1 MRAPVS
7 MSTHA
12 NTGWSCAPTRKTCRQ
27 HGSRAVITMSI
38 GARPFVQITRP
49 LMEVYAAKV
58 GADFHVVDSQEHV
71 ALREHKARLTAA
83 PLMLRFLKLPLLDH
97 FLGRYWQVL
106 YLDDDTL
113 VGPRTP
119 DLFAAVP
126 CGELGAVVER
136 HKPQTWHAMHWR
148 TACELYGLPDCEPK
162 TKWLF
167 NSGPELLPEPD
178 LVASHHS
185 AFVQPSP
192 CLCLHLT
199 LILTRLLLLSQ
210 RHRSLVDGWQKHKL
224 ECRVLCD
231 QLFLNAAARREQL
244 CVRELGLAFNY
255 VGSELRRPAGER
267 AVLPPARRRLPRP
280 APGPASRLTTRL
292 LTTANPYAGRSSSHP
307 RPRAAA
313 RCATR
318 ASRTSRARCRN
329 CTLPTGSCTAR
340 SRATTRCSAPATAR
354 SHRIGTGG
362 GRCSVGCQTWGTST
376 ASRRSS
382 AAASRVLAPCSRG
395 SRPAI

>member
-1 MRAPVS
+1 LCYLRKRRHQRARSARVVCVAS

-12 NTGWSCAPTRKTCRQ
+12 NTGWSCAPTRRACRQ

-38 GARPFVQITRP
+38 GTRPFVQITRP
-49 LMEVYAAKV
+49 LMEAYAAKV
-58 GADFHVVDSQEHV
+58 GADLHVVDSLEHV

-167 NSGPELLPEPD
+167 NSGPELLLEPD
-178 LVASHHS
+178 LGASHHS

-192 CLCLHLT
+192 CLCLHPH
-199 LILTRLLLLSQ
+199 SHPNQ
-210 RHRSLVDGWQKHKL
+210 
-224 ECRVLCD
+224 
-231 QLFLNAAARREQL
+231 AAAA
-244 CVRELGLAFNY
+244 LA
-255 VGSELRRPAGER
+255 A
-267 AVLPPARRRLPRP
+267 PPLARRRLAEAQARVPCAVRPALPQRRSTTRAALRARAGASLQLRGQRAAQASRKARRAAPRP
-280 APGPASRLTTRL
+280 PPPAS
-292 LTTANPYAGRSSSHP
+292 P
-307 RPRAAA
+307 
-313 RCATR
+313 CAW
-318 ASRTSRARCRN
+318 AWAC
-329 CTLPTGSCTAR
+329 
-340 SRATTRCSAPATAR
+340 
-354 SHRIGTGG
+354 
-362 GRCSVGCQTWGTST
+362 
-376 ASRRSS
+376 
-382 AAASRVLAPCSRG
+382 VLASPHAC
-395 SRPAI
+395 

>member
-1 MRAPVS
+1 

-12 NTGWSCAPTRKTCRQ
+12 NTGWSCAPTRRACRQ

-49 LMEVYAAKV
+49 LMEAYAAKV
-58 GADFHVVDSQEHV
+58 GADLHVVDSLEHV

-167 NSGPELLPEPD
+167 NSGPELLLEPD
-178 LVASHHS
+178 PGASHHS
-185 AFVQPSP
+185 AFVQASP
-192 CLCLHLT
+192 CLCLHPH
-199 LILTRLLLLSQ
+199 SHPNQ
-210 RHRSLVDGWQKHKL
+210 
-224 ECRVLCD
+224 
-231 QLFLNAAARREQL
+231 AAAA
-244 CVRELGLAFNY
+244 LA
-255 VGSELRRPAGER
+255 A
-267 AVLPPARRRLPRP
+267 PPLARRRLAEAQARVPRAVRPALPQRRSTTRAALRARAGASLQLRGQRAAQASRKARRAAPRP
-280 APGPASRLTTRL
+280 PPPAS
-292 LTTANPYAGRSSSHP
+292 P
-307 RPRAAA
+307 
-313 RCATR
+313 CAW
-318 ASRTSRARCRN
+318 AC
-329 CTLPTGSCTAR
+329 
-340 SRATTRCSAPATAR
+340 
-354 SHRIGTGG
+354 
-362 GRCSVGCQTWGTST
+362 
-376 ASRRSS
+376 
-382 AAASRVLAPCSRG
+382 VLASPHAC
-395 SRPAI
+395 